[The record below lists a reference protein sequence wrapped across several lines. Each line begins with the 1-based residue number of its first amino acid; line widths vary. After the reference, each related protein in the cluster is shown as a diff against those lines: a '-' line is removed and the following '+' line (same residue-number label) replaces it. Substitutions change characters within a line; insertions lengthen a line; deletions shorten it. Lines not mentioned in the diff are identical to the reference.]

1 MQAVANQSIRPS
13 STSSSSNAA
22 PVVKGN
28 ASLGEPMGFQQFEQ
42 KLNQGERNTN
52 AMKEVD
58 AKARAEGEQD
68 NDIKGDEAAQP
79 AAGFVVSDAYLA
91 QLKQMLGGQ
100 QEANEA
106 KTKGAEGDMAAQLLT
121 SAGLS
126 QRHVNAN
133 TLAEMNA
140 IPLKGAQALNAGAAQ
155 QVNQQL
161 QGQLPQ
167 DLAAVLAA
175 KKEASSTQAE
185 MLQALKHQL
194 ADGPKSDINSLALE
208 RLIAATQT
216 HNQNLHASVSPMAHV
231 QSAATEHATKMVPQQ
246 FQASVDITQADWGK
260 DLVDQLR
267 SRMQFSKTDHLQQ
280 AHVRLDPPELGK
292 LDINLRLEGD
302 KVSVHFTAAHPQL
315 REALLANAERLRFD
329 FDGGQLQLGDV
340 SVSSGNQQHGQQSH
354 SSLDGEDE
362 MVASNNRT
370 IQQGGALG
378 DSKSVSSRFESM
390 V

>member
-1 MQAVANQSIRPS
+1 MQAVANQSIRQS
-13 STSSSSNAA
+13 SASSSSNAN
-22 PVVKGN
+22 PVVKAN
-28 ASLGEPMGFQQFEQ
+28 SALGEPMGFQQFEQ
-42 KLNQGERNTN
+42 KLNQGERNKN

-58 AKARAEGEQD
+58 EKARAESEQD
-68 NDIKGDEAAQP
+68 NEVKAEDAAQP

-91 QLKQMLGGQ
+91 QLKQMLGG
-100 QEANEA
+100 NP
-106 KTKGAEGDMAAQLLT
+106 KAEGAAAKGGEGEATAQLLT
-121 SAGLS
+121 SAGLP
-126 QRHVNAN
+126 QRQVSVNLP
-133 TLAEMNA
+133 TEMNA
-140 IPLKGAQALNAGAAQ
+140 MPFKGAQVVDARTAQ

-167 DLAAVLAA
+167 DLATVLAA
-175 KKEASSTQAE
+175 KKEASSNQAE
-185 MLQALKHQL
+185 LLQALKHQL
-194 ADGPKSDINSLALE
+194 ADGPKSDLSSLALD

-216 HNQNLHASVSPMAHV
+216 HSQNLHASVSPTMQL
-231 QSAATEHATKMVPQQ
+231 QSAAAEQATKMVPQQ

-340 SVSSGNQQHGQQSH
+340 SVSSGNQQQGQHSH
-354 SSLDGEDE
+354 SSLEGEDE
-362 MVASNNRT
+362 LVASNNRT
-370 IQQGGALG
+370 IQHGGALAG
-378 DSKSVSSRFESM
+378 SERDSSRFESM
-390 V
+390 I